1 MNDRDKSGLDLIDDR
16 IEKKLRSDDPL
27 DQFTVQAAIE
37 FARLR
42 HSGKQPR
49 RLLSKK
55 ELAAVKQKALDALD
69 ARRGGP
75 GSLAKS
81 L

>member
-16 IEKKLRSDDPL
+16 IEKKLRSNDPL
-27 DQFTVQAAIE
+27 DEFTVQAAIE

-42 HSGKQPR
+42 QNGGKQPR

-55 ELAAVKQKALDALD
+55 ELAAVKEKALDALD
-69 ARRGGP
+69 ARRAGFP
-75 GSLAKS
+75 G
-81 L
+81 